1 MNETHLTGLE
11 GTNPLGF
18 LAALGV
24 QVAFASELQQPRLWW
39 SDDVTPHAVVDGDFS
54 TDRIADQALA
64 VFAEWNK
71 GPATNPRRTDGSAM
85 PKGDELKLTPADL
98 RTYLSQT
105 RQCNSGGALTTALV
119 AEGSLD
125 KQGVAKPSDLY
136 FTAGQQKFLGMA
148 RQVLRRTSRDD
159 VLAGIEGPWSY
170 ESELPSLMWD
180 VFDDRVYALAADD
193 PAKEKKLT
201 NPGSEALAVLG
212 LSLHPVFAGRD
223 RTLTQGCSGSWK
235 TGCYSW
241 PLWCKPASPHAVKSL
256 LAHAY
261 DHPAAMDR
269 QRWFR
274 AWGVAK
280 VFRSPIRRSGQGG
293 YGTFGPPEV
302 AWQTSAQQY
311 EESRGAGWARVIESM
326 DSLGAEASANGLTNA
341 KLDALLADES

>member
-24 QVAFASELQQPRLWW
+24 QVAFASEPRQPRLWW
-39 SDDVTPHAVVDGDFS
+39 SDDVTPHAVVDGGGDFS

-71 GPATNPRRTDGSAM
+71 SPATNPRRPDGSAM

-105 RQCNSGGALTTALV
+105 DQCDSGGALITALV

-125 KQGVAKPSDLY
+125 KQGAAKPSDLY
-136 FTAGQQKFLGMA
+136 FTAGQQKFLGMV
-148 RQVLRRTSRDD
+148 RQVLRGTSRDD
-159 VLAGIEGPWSY
+159 VLAGLEGPWSY

-261 DHPAAMDR
+261 GHPAAMDR

-280 VFRSPIRRSGQGG
+280 VLRSPIRRSGQGG

-302 AWQTSAQQY
+302 
-311 EESRGAGWARVIESM
+311 GWARLIESM
-326 DSLGAEASANGLTNA
+326 DTLRPRSHASLGGRTN
-341 KLDALLADES
+341 